1 MKEIKPN
8 STFFTFNAPVIDPTL
23 PKVFEV
29 RGHSW
34 VNYGNDN
41 LYPNLQITPLYNAS
55 AMNRSCI
62 TSKHIYTVGEGLLTK
77 NPDMEYILKRA
88 NEIEGWNDIFTKVAL
103 DYIIY
108 GGFALNIIWNELG
121 DKIVNM
127 YHVDFNTVRSGHI
140 DKETDRVE
148 FYYYSADWA
157 KYKKDIYKPKAYK
170 SFSPAQ
176 ADLYPNQILYFFDHN
191 PGNIFYPTCSY
202 SGSLT
207 DISLDV
213 SIASFHYYNLQN
225 GLSPSLFISMNNGI
239 PSPEER
245 QDIYAELASSFS
257 GVEGAGKFFLAFSQ
271 DKEHATEVTPIE
283 SANDDYYL
291 LLENRITSRILTG
304 HRITSPLLLGIKD
317 NGGSSLSNNKDEILV
332 ASNHF
337 NATVIKPM
345 QKVLLKVFDRLVS
358 YYGYP
363 DTELYI
369 KPLNL
374 FDENGEQVGE
384 ATVDAQA

>member
-1 MKEIKPN
+1 MKETKPN
-8 STFFTFNAPVIDPTL
+8 STFFTFNSPVIDPTL
-23 PKVFEV
+23 PKIFEV

-34 VNYGNDN
+34 VNYGESN
-41 LYPNLQITPLYNAS
+41 LYPNMQITPLFNGS
-55 AMNRSCI
+55 AMNKSCI
-62 TSKHIYTVGEGLLTK
+62 TSKHIYTVGEGLETK
-77 NPDMEYILKRA
+77 NPDLEYVLKRA
-88 NEIEGWNDIFTKVAL
+88 NEIEGWNDIFIKASL

-108 GGFALNIIWNELG
+108 GGFSLNIIWNQTG
-121 DKIVNM
+121 DKIIDM

-140 DKETDRVE
+140 DKDTDRVE
-148 FYYYSADWA
+148 WYYYSADWS

-176 ADLYPNQILYFFDHN
+176 ADLYPNQVLYFFDHN
-191 PGNIFYPTCSY
+191 PGSIFYPVPSY

-207 DISLDV
+207 DISLDI
-213 SIASFHYYNLQN
+213 SIASFHYYNLQQ
-225 GLSPSLFISMNNGI
+225 GLSPSLFVSMNNGI

-271 DKEHATEVTPIE
+271 DKEHATEITPIE
-283 SANDDYYL
+283 SANSEYYL
-291 LLENRITSRILTG
+291 TLENRITSRILTG

-317 NGGSSLSNNKDEILV
+317 AGGSSLSNNKDEILV

-345 QKVLLKVFDRLVS
+345 QKILLKVFDRLMG
-358 YYGYP
+358 YYGY
-363 DTELYI
+363 DTTLYI

-374 FDENGEQVGE
+374 FDENNEQIGE
-384 ATVDAQA
+384 AAVDAQV